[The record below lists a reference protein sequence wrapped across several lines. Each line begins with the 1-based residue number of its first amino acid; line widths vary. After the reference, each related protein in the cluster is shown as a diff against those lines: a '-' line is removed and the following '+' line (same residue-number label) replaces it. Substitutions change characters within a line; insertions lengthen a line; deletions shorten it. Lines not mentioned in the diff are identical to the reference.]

1 MMIVMLVLIISLVLG
16 IATMWMHYCQR
27 YELSNILFLMF
38 DIGIIATI
46 LLPVVC
52 V

>member
-1 MMIVMLVLIISLVLG
+1 MMIAMLMLIISLVLG
-16 IATMWMHYCQR
+16 IAAMWMHYRQR
-27 YELSNILFLMF
+27 YELSNILFLIF
-38 DIGIIATI
+38 DIGVIATI

>member
-1 MMIVMLVLIISLVLG
+1 MMIEMLVLIISLMIG
-16 IATMWMHYCQR
+16 IAAIWMHYRQR

-38 DIGIIATI
+38 DIGIIVTI
-46 LLPVVC
+46 FILVVR

>member
-1 MMIVMLVLIISLVLG
+1 MMIAMLVLIISLVLG
-16 IATMWMHYCQR
+16 IAVMWMHYRQR

-38 DIGIIATI
+38 DIGVIATI

-52 V
+52 A

>member
-1 MMIVMLVLIISLVLG
+1 MMIEMLVLIISLMIG
-16 IATMWMHYCQR
+16 IAAMWMHYRQR

-46 LLPVVC
+46 FILVVR